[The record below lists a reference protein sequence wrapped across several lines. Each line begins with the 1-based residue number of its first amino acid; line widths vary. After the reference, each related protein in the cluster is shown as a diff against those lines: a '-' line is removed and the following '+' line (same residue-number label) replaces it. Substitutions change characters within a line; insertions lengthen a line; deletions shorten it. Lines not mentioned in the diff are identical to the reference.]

1 MEVVVVV
8 VVVLVVVALGGPLDS
23 GTMAQINRVI
33 FTFLSVSPGGLS
45 SWVEVVV
52 GEVVVVVDVVI
63 FGSLG
68 AKPNCTVFN
77 AWRDVVAV
85 PVVVVG
91 SRKGGCCCGGCG
103 GGCSTVDAVSSKCR
117 TTVSCMAVKV
127 GSTYCGS
134 AKETVQT
141 KVGNNDDD
149 TLGARVKDKTASTSR
164 ADDMDRGLVVVV
176 PTPMRPF
183 QMPNSGTAAAGCLAA
198 AAAG

>member
-8 VVVLVVVALGGPLDS
+8 VVVLVVVVVALGGPLDS

-45 SWVEVVV
+45 SWVEVVD
-52 GEVVVVVDVVI
+52 VVVVVI

-91 SRKGGCCCGGCG
+91 SRNGGCCCGGCG
-103 GGCSTVDAVSSKCR
+103 GDGCSTVDAVSSKCR